1 VAERNKDLRVLAV
14 IPARGG
20 SKRLPGKNT
29 RELGGKP
36 LIAWSIESAVESRL
50 FCDVLVSTD
59 EPHAAD
65 IAKVSGALVPWL
77 RPANLALDETPSID
91 VVIHALSYYED
102 VHGAVDAVMLL
113 QPTSPFR
120 TVRTIRQALELFDV
134 QDRVSVVAVSPSRID
149 VVALGRLDNNGC
161 WHAMGDDERKLAR
174 TLFKEGSASINGLV
188 YLSSPDTIRNGSILT
203 DPCRAL
209 VVSDLAEALD
219 IDTHDDWKLAEYVV
233 LRRARERIL

>member
-1 VAERNKDLRVLAV
+1 MAEEKENLRVLAV
-14 IPARGG
+14 IPARAG

-36 LIAWSIESAVESRL
+36 LIAWSIESALESRL

-59 EPHAAD
+59 EPRAAE

-77 RPANLALDETPSID
+77 RPANLALDATPSVE

-120 TVRTIRQALELFDV
+120 TVRTIEQSLQLFDV
-134 QDRVSVVAVSPSRID
+134 RNSVSVVAVSPSKID
-149 VVALGRLDNNGC
+149 VGTLGRLDRNGC
-161 WHAMGDDERKLAR
+161 WHAIDDNERNLAR
-174 TLFKEGSASINGLV
+174 SLFTEGSARINGLV
-188 YLSSPDTIRNGSILT
+188 YLSSPDTFRSGTILT
-203 DPCRAL
+203 NPCLAL

-219 IDTHDDWKLAEYVV
+219 IDTHEDWKLAEYVV
-233 LRRARERIL
+233 SQRTRERIL